1 MKNANQSND
10 QELIKFN
17 NYKWDDVNTVMY
29 KACCTNE
36 TTFYNVERQ
45 NIVANNDICFEV
57 RYFECGKDGF
67 TTLEKHQ
74 HTHVVMIA
82 RGRGKVIIGDRI
94 FNASP
99 FDYFII
105 SEWRPHQ
112 LINASD
118 EPFGFF
124 CTVNAERDKFTL
136 LSKEEISEL
145 TQNKEIAEYIRI
157 PEGYKTKQEK
167 KK

>member
-1 MKNANQSND
+1 MKNANNSDTNK
-10 QELIKFN
+10 ELIKFN
-17 NYKWDDVNTVMY
+17 NFKWATVETVVYKKCSIND
-29 KACCTNE
+29 

-45 NIVANNDICFEV
+45 NIITKNDLSFEV
-57 RYFECGKDGF
+57 RYFECGKNGF

-82 RGRGKVIIGDRI
+82 RGRGKVIIEDKI
-94 FNASP
+94 FDASP

-112 LINASD
+112 LINVSD

-124 CTVNAERDKFTL
+124 CTVNSERDKYTL
-136 LSKEEISEL
+136 LSEKEISRL
-145 TQNKEIAEYIRI
+145 IRNIEIAEYIRI
-157 PEGYKTKQEK
+157 PEGYRKS
-167 KK
+167 